1 MEQILS
7 LQFLPEQ
14 WMRTAFSVMLLLAG
28 MWVIQVITRAFLRYV
43 VKRVVDSSA
52 SDWDDLLFEFKVP
65 HRAAQVLPLVA
76 AQLALPLL
84 SGVSERAE
92 ALITRVL
99 VALVAMAAARAAVA
113 VMHATN
119 ALYER
124 RSDARA
130 RPIKSYIQLG
140 TVALYLLVIIFAI
153 ATIAGRSPWGLPT
166 GRGAA
171 MAIILLIFRDT
182 LLSLVASIQISN
194 NDLIHVGDWIEMPQF
209 NADGDVVDIALH
221 TVKIQNWDKTFTV
234 VPTHKFLDHSF
245 KNWRGMFETGGRRI
259 KRSIEINVTSIRFL
273 SEEDIERFARFR
285 LLSEYI
291 ATKRAELAEA
301 ERDDLPVN
309 ARRLTN
315 IGTLRAYIA
324 AYLRQH
330 PGINQGMTQM
340 VRQLEPTPEGIPI
353 QLYCFT
359 SDTRWVVYEGVQAD
373 IFDHILAMV
382 PEFGLQV
389 YQRPSG
395 ADLGAIVESS
405 ASS

>member
-1 MEQILS
+1 MDRILS

-14 WMRTAFSVMLLLAG
+14 WMRTSFSVLLLLIA

-43 VKRVVDSSA
+43 VQVAVRRSNTDL
-52 SDWDDLLFEFKVP
+52 DDLLFEHNVP
-65 HRAAQVLPLVA
+65 HRAAQILPLTA

-84 SGVSERAE
+84 SGVSAE
-92 ALITRVL
+92 AEQFITRVL
-99 VALVAMAAARAAVA
+99 VALVAIAGARALAAAFRAF
-113 VMHATN
+113 N

-124 RSDARA
+124 SLAAGA

-140 TVALYLLVIIFAI
+140 TVALYLLVGVFAL
-153 ATIAGRSPWGLPT
+153 ATIAGRSPWALLTGL
-166 GRGAA
+166 GAA

-194 NDLIHVGDWIEMPQF
+194 GDLLRVGDWIEMPQF

-221 TVKIQNWDKTFTV
+221 TVRIQNWDKTFTV
-234 VPTHKFLDHSF
+234 VPTHKFLDNSF

-259 KRSIEINVTSIRFL
+259 KRAISINSATIRFL
-273 SEEDIERFARFR
+273 SEEDIERFGQFR

-291 ATKRAELAEA
+291 AQKRAALADAQRENLA
-301 ERDDLPVN
+301 VN

-315 IGTLRAYIA
+315 IGTLRAYIDR
-324 AYLRQH
+324 YLAQH
-330 PGINQGMTQM
+330 PDINQDMTRM
-340 VRQLEPTPEGIPI
+340 VRQLSPTPEGVPI
-353 QLYCFT
+353 EIYCFT

-395 ADLGAIVESS
+395 ADLVGIVES
-405 ASS
+405 